1 LKQNFS
7 LQRLELRYIKT
18 MRNLVSQSHARA
30 ALMKA
35 GLIAFSRKSFSDISI
50 REINELAGQRN
61 RNALQYH
68 FGSKQ
73 NLLETVV
80 RDFLKPV
87 SDAQK
92 LLIDAVSERADLTL
106 DDLMDIYIQPFIQ
119 MIRFSPNRIKHAKL
133 LSNYLDTLDTP
144 PEFFSVQMLDE
155 ETSSTLSERLE
166 QLTPERTDSER
177 RMLLVVSNSILVN
190 TIADLARA
198 SEAGLIDQQDP
209 MYRQILRRMTRA
221 ITALWT

>member
-1 LKQNFS
+1 
-7 LQRLELRYIKT
+7 

-35 GLIAFSRKSFSDISI
+35 GLITFSRKSFSDISI

-68 FGSKQ
+68 FGSKR

-80 RDFLKPV
+80 KDFLKPV

-92 LLIDAVSERADLTL
+92 LLIDTVSGRADLTL

-119 MIRFSPNRIKHAKL
+119 IIRFSPNSIKHAKI

-144 PEFFSVQMLDE
+144 PEFFSAQMLDE

-166 QLTPERTDSER
+166 QLTPERTDAER
-177 RMLLVVSNSILVN
+177 RLLLVVSNSILVN

-198 SEAGLIDQQDP
+198 SEAGLIDQKDP

>member
-1 LKQNFS
+1 
-7 LQRLELRYIKT
+7 

-30 ALMKA
+30 AVMSA
-35 GLIAFSRKSFSDISI
+35 GLFGFSRKAFRASSVRGS
-50 REINELAGQRN
+50 NVLAGQRN

-119 MIRFSPNRIKHAKL
+119 IIRFSPDRIKHAKL
-133 LSNYLDTLDTP
+133 LSNYLDTLNTP

-166 QLTPERTDSER
+166 QLTPERTDAEQR
-177 RMLLVVSNSILVN
+177 LLLVVSNSILVN